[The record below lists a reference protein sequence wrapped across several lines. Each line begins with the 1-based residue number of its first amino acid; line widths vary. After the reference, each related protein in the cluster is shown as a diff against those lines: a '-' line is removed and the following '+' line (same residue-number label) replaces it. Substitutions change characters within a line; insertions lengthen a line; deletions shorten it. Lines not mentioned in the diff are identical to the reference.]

1 MDPDFMTRYL
11 PQQGAEREAGQG
23 QGEPVG
29 EPDVGEAPS
38 IGESPS
44 VGQAGA
50 HIEGAEREERT
61 AVLPPD
67 VVAQVRSGP
76 PPSGP
81 APEAGPAPQAPPDPG
96 ERAGTEWGGNAAPS
110 ETERTSRQGQYV
122 AGEPAAP
129 EGTGA
134 HSHLGGGWK
143 AAPDPERTTPVEQA
157 ARAARSAPEP
167 PIRGGTAH

>member
-1 MDPDFMTRYL
+1 MLALKWGAQGFSKTNNAGVFSMDPDFMTRYL

-29 EPDVGEAPS
+29 EPDVGEAPW

-50 HIEGAEREERT
+50 HIEGAEREAHT
-61 AVLPPD
+61 AVLPRDAAAP
-67 VVAQVRSGP
+67 VRSGP

-96 ERAGTEWGGNAAPS
+96 ERA
-110 ETERTSRQGQYV
+110 
-122 AGEPAAP
+122 
-129 EGTGA
+129 
-134 HSHLGGGWK
+134 
-143 AAPDPERTTPVEQA
+143 
-157 ARAARSAPEP
+157 
-167 PIRGGTAH
+167 

>member
-50 HIEGAEREERT
+50 HIEGAEREDRT
-61 AVLPPD
+61 AVLPPE
-67 VVAQVRSGP
+67 VVAQ
-76 PPSGP
+76 
-81 APEAGPAPQAPPDPG
+81 
-96 ERAGTEWGGNAAPS
+96 
-110 ETERTSRQGQYV
+110 
-122 AGEPAAP
+122 
-129 EGTGA
+129 GA
-134 HSHLGGGWK
+134 
-143 AAPDPERTTPVEQA
+143 
-157 ARAARSAPEP
+157 
-167 PIRGGTAH
+167 